1 MSLTTQNEHSST
13 EISVIEQVVMMGDLS
28 KLTSD
33 QRVVYYNNVC
43 KSVGLNPMTRPLE
56 YIVLNGKLTLYARK
70 DATEQLRA
78 LKGVSIEKLEEKIVG
93 DVYIVKATAK
103 TKDGRTDT
111 STGAVA
117 FGHLK
122 GDAQANALMK
132 AETKAKRRVTLSICG
147 LGFLDEMEVET
158 IPSAKTVNVD
168 MTTGNIESNPKIIEI
183 SSPPEEKYPSK
194 TDLDLLKIVLGKC
207 REPTLKTIQTRM
219 AENNWESHDKIP
231 LDKFRSM
238 LDWARTQI
246 SKEGE

>member
-1 MSLTTQNEHSST
+1 MSLTTQNEHSSL

-78 LKGVSIEKLEEKIVG
+78 LKGVSIEKLEEKVVG

-158 IPSAKTVNVD
+158 IPTAKPVNIDINTGEIETTIVQDITKERYPNKAQVD
-168 MTTGNIESNPKIIEI
+168 
-183 SSPPEEKYPSK
+183 
-194 TDLDLLKIVLGKC
+194 VLGLILKKC
-207 REPTLKTIQTRM
+207 PEATLKTIQVRM

-231 LDKFRSM
+231 LDKFLAM
-238 LDWARTQI
+238 TDWARTQML
-246 SKEGE
+246 KEAE

>member
-1 MSLTTQNEHSST
+1 MSLTTQNEKPSI
-13 EISVIEQVVMMGDLS
+13 EISDIEQVIMMGDLS
-28 KLTSD
+28 KLTSN
-33 QRVVYYNNVC
+33 QRVIYYNDVC

-56 YIVLNGKLTLYARK
+56 YIVLNGRLTLYARK

-103 TKDGRTDT
+103 TRDGRTDT

-158 IPSAKTVNVD
+158 IPSAKTVKVD
-168 MTTGNIESNPKIIEI
+168 INTGEMETTLIQEIPKERF
-183 SSPPEEKYPSK
+183 PSK
-194 TDLDLLKIVLGKC
+194 SQIDILAAILKNC
-207 REPTLKTIQTRM
+207 TEATLKTLQRRM
-219 AENNWESHDKIP
+219 ADNNWESYEKIP
-231 LDKFRSM
+231 LDQFHIVC
-238 LDWARTQI
+238 DWARTQI
-246 SKEGE
+246 KTEVQ